1 MNFRYLI
8 STPFAVNPGGTTQ
21 HAKALIEE
29 IAKQGY
35 EIKPLDFMATK
46 IDFDVLLA
54 VSFSYHN
61 PDMLEKYR
69 EAGVK
74 IVLVPI
80 FDRTKP
86 KWTFTV
92 YKTFEKTPI
101 RTLFNIRKRILDSA
115 NLILCGCEEEKNELT
130 ECFGTEA
137 TKIIVNH
144 LGINN
149 LLLDLDKTVTEE
161 LFYNKYGIKDF
172 VIFAAAEI
180 NKRKNQLAL
189 VKALQGTDIKVVLT
203 GCNKILVDGF
213 EDVTKSNTNI
223 LCLGSLSYKELV
235 SAYKCAKVSIS
246 LSSSE
251 TAGLALLESA
261 YFGCNIVASKIPSF
275 VEYIGDK
282 AVFLETT
289 DQTTK
294 FHPSGKYT
302 AKDVLEAK
310 LPDEAKIEIVTKIQ
324 EALDKPKSDYKQYI
338 IDNHSWTKHV
348 RDMISLIG

>member
-35 EIKPLDFMATK
+35 EIKPLDFVATK
-46 IDFDVLLA
+46 IDFDVLL
-54 VSFSYHN
+54 VFSFSYHN

-86 KWTFTV
+86 KWTFTL

-115 NLILCGCEEEKNELT
+115 HLVMCGCEEEKNELT
-130 ECFGTEA
+130 ECFGTDKS
-137 TKIIVNH
+137 KIIVNH
-144 LGINN
+144 LGISNI
-149 LLLDLDKTVTEE
+149 LLDLDKSVSE
-161 LFYNKYGIKDF
+161 
-172 VIFAAAEI
+172 EI

-189 VKALQGTDIKVVLT
+189 VKALESTDIKVVLT

-213 EDVTKSNTNI
+213 EEVAKSNPNI
-223 LCLGSLSYKELV
+223 LCLGSLSYEELV
-235 SAYKCAKVSIS
+235 SAYKCAKVSVS

-261 YFGCNIVASKIPSF
+261 YFDCNIVATKIPSF
-275 VEYIGDK
+275 VEYIGNTG
-282 AVFLETT
+282 VFLDST
-289 DQTTK
+289 DQITK
-294 FHPSGKYT
+294 FHPSGKYI
-302 AKDVLEAK
+302 AKDTIDAK
-310 LPDEAKIEIVTKIQ
+310 LPEVAKTEIVTKIN
-324 EALDKPKSDYKQYI
+324 EALAKPKNDYKEYI

-348 RDMISLIG
+348 RDMISWIG